1 MTATSPRYLLKKII
15 KIVVCIVVTYTGYR
29 YISRNKADKSGLT
42 ILTYHSISNEIELD
56 ETVTPEELERQLQY
70 IEENYKVIPLEE
82 AIEYLQTDIEK
93 GSGSVVITF
102 DDGYSDNYY
111 NAYPL
116 LKKHNFPAT
125 IFLISDFINNNGS
138 KYLSPSQIQEMKSNN
153 ISFGSHTISHRILTS
168 LTNEEIIREIKDS
181 KDILESQFGQRIN
194 FFAYPVGTRVDF
206 NDEIVEI
213 VKTCKYSLA
222 CSNVYGMNGKNADIF
237 ALKRIGIETT
247 DNFFIFKK
255 KLNGALNITSFKDTK
270 SFQKFKRIFFS
281 YNQRR

>member
-1 MTATSPRYLLKKII
+1 MTAIPPRYLLKKII

-29 YISRNKADKSGLT
+29 YISRNKADKNGLT

-56 ETVTPEELERQLQY
+56 ETVTPEEFERQLQY

-93 GSGSVVITF
+93 GSGSIVITF

-125 IFLISDFINNNGS
+125 IFLISDFINNNGD
-138 KYLSPSQIQEMKSNN
+138 KHLSPSQIQEMKSNN

-168 LTNEEIIREIKDS
+168 LRKEEIIREIRDS
-181 KDILESQFGQRIN
+181 KDILESQLGQKIN
-194 FFAYPVGTRVDF
+194 SFTYPIGTRVDF
-206 NDEIVEI
+206 NDEIRET
-213 VKTCKYSLA
+213 VKASKYAYA
-222 CSNVYGMNGKNADIF
+222 CSNVYGINSNNTDIF
-237 ALKRIGIETT
+237 ALKRIGIETS

-255 KLNGALNITSFKDTK
+255 KLNGALNILSFKDTRF
-270 SFQKFKRIFFS
+270 FQKTKRIFFKS
-281 YNQRR
+281 